1 MCSAVAPPENCETEF
16 PGIQLTPRARESTGV
31 PRFEPGKGLGCRRR
45 NGPRGSESGGLA
57 WRVGRGPARG
67 EGFRGVPGVQNLP
80 KPGPH
85 EFVMSGK
92 NPIET
97 LMVNILFDFIE
108 KIYFAAAFALV
119 SNL

>member
-1 MCSAVAPPENCETEF
+1 M
-16 PGIQLTPRARESTGV
+16 
-31 PRFEPGKGLGCRRR
+31 PRFEPGKGLDADGETDPEAV
-45 NGPRGSESGGLA
+45 NLAA
-57 WRVGRGPARG
+57 WRGESGRGPARG

-85 EFVMSGK
+85 EFAMSGK

-108 KIYFAAAFALV
+108 KIYFAAAFA
-119 SNL
+119 

>member
-1 MCSAVAPPENCETEF
+1 M
-16 PGIQLTPRARESTGV
+16 
-31 PRFEPGKGLGCRRR
+31 
-45 NGPRGSESGGLA
+45 
-57 WRVGRGPARG
+57 
-67 EGFRGVPGVQNLP
+67 QNLP